1 MDAALVLAG
10 LALGGAASP
19 HCALMCAAPCAAL
32 TRGSGC
38 GTAGFHLGRLAGY
51 MAGGALAAASM
62 AALSTWTEAVPVL
75 RPVWTLLHLGFLALG
90 LWWLATGR
98 QPLGMLRDGEV
109 PVRVV
114 SRRRQALRASL
125 AGLAWVAWPCAALQ
139 AAMLLAA
146 LANGPLGGAL
156 VMAAFA
162 AGSMPGLA
170 LAPWAWARWQAW
182 QAARGT
188 TASPARVAELGYRVA
203 GMALVLASGWALG
216 HGAWGRFAAWCAGP
230 PG

>member
-10 LALGGAASP
+10 LALGAAAAP

-32 TRGSGC
+32 TRGC
-38 GTAGFHLGRLAGY
+38 GRSAVGFQFGRLAGY
-51 MAGGALAAASM
+51 MAGGALAAGST
-62 AALSTWTEAVPVL
+62 AALATWSQAAPVL

-98 QPLGMLRDGEV
+98 QPQGLRRDGAV
-109 PVRVV
+109 PVRMV
-114 SRRRQALRASL
+114 SQRRRAWRAGL

-139 AAMLLAA
+139 AALLLAA
-146 LANGPLGGAL
+146 LAGGPMGGAL

-162 AGSMPGLA
+162 AASLPGLA
-170 LAPWAWARWQAW
+170 VTPWAWARWQAAGG
-182 QAARGT
+182 AAP
-188 TASPARVAELGYRVA
+188 SAERMATLGYRVA

-216 HGAWGRFAAWCAGP
+216 HGIWARFAAWCAGA
-230 PG
+230 PGA